1 MNANHRNALVAIAL
15 LGAAQPAS
23 ADVIADWNDKARRPS
38 ASATSMAPP
47 PAERLIAMTQLAM
60 FDAVNSIERK
70 YRPYLV
76 QLPAAPTASK
86 EAAAAA
92 AAGTVLAGID
102 PQAQTEMK
110 AALAAYLAAI
120 PDSPAKAE
128 GIELG
133 EAVAAKIL
141 EARANDGANAP
152 DTYRPRTTAGVYVPT
167 APTVAPQWPGVKP
180 FALTSAS
187 QFRPLA
193 PIALKSAEWAANYN
207 EIKELGGRTST
218 KRSARQTEDARFWL
232 AADGSVFYPIVRTL
246 AAEKELSLID
256 CARLFA
262 LTAVASA
269 DSLIAVFDAKY
280 HYEFWRPVTAIRN
293 GDIDDNPATER
304 DAAWQPME
312 ATPMHP
318 EYPCAHCIESAS
330 LAGVVQAVLGT
341 AEIPEVVSGR
351 REHRHRRPVF
361 GVLEH
366 DADRLADMQSVEV
379 AVDDVGHHRRPLGEG
394 HIGDDVRLLGA
405 PHHAERVDRAAAR
418 GVAPDDLAAA
428 AERADRARIPMRPPA
443 GGAGRHDEA
452 PLPRRI
458 PESLRLDADRRRGDF
473 STVRHR
479 LTPAP

>member
-23 ADVIADWNDKARRPS
+23 ADVIADWNNKALDFIVSHKMP
-38 ASATSMAPP
+38 PP

-86 EAAAAA
+86 EAAAATA
-92 AAGTVLAGID
+92 AETVLAGID
-102 PQAQTEMK
+102 PQAQTELK

-120 PDSPAKAE
+120 PDNTAKAE

-141 EARANDGANAP
+141 EARANDGANVP

-167 APTVAPQWPGVKP
+167 ATTLAPQWPGVKP

-193 PIALKSAEWAANYN
+193 PIALKSVEWAANYN
-207 EIKELGGRTST
+207 EIKELGGRNST
-218 KRSARQTEDARFWL
+218 KRSARQTEDARFWM
-232 AADGSVFYPIVRTL
+232 ATDGRVFYPIVITL
-246 AAEKELSLID
+246 AAEKKFNLID
-256 CARLFA
+256 CARLLA
-262 LTAVASA
+262 LTAVARA

-280 HYEFWRPVTAIRN
+280 HYEFWRPITAIRN

-341 AEIPEVVSGR
+341 AEIPEVSMTSPTAPGVIHHWTNVGAFTDEVS
-351 REHRHRRPVF
+351 
-361 GVLEH
+361 
-366 DADRLADMQSVEV
+366 Q
-379 AVDDVGHHRRPLGEG
+379 
-394 HIGDDVRLLGA
+394 
-405 PHHAERVDRAAAR
+405 
-418 GVAPDDLAAA
+418 
-428 AERADRARIPMRPPA
+428 ARIWSGFHYR
-443 GGAGRHDEA
+443 
-452 PLPRRI
+452 
-458 PESLRLDADRRRGDF
+458 F
-473 STVRHR
+473 STKVGQDMGYKIGEYVVNNFMQPVKTATR
-479 LTPAP
+479 